1 MAMFERF
8 VNFVFFYALVAPAV
22 PWLFARKRGLGAVWG
37 STLIALLLLGLLT
50 VMLWPA
56 CVAAN
61 CGQGAIAVALMW
73 GVATFFG
80 MVTLMVAGLM
90 TYFRS
95 ERD

>member
-1 MAMFERF
+1 MAMFERLTLL
-8 VNFVFFYALVAPAV
+8 VFFYTLVAPAV

-37 STLIALLLLGLLT
+37 STLMALLLLVLLT
-50 VMLWPA
+50 ALLWPA

-61 CGQGAIAVALMW
+61 CGQGAIAVAVMW

-90 TYFRS
+90 TYFRT
-95 ERD
+95 

>member
-1 MAMFERF
+1 MAMFERLTLL
-8 VNFVFFYALVAPAV
+8 VFFYTLVAPAV

-37 STLIALLLLGLLT
+37 STLIALLLLVLLT
-50 VMLWPA
+50 ALLWPA

-61 CGQGAIAVALMW
+61 CGQGAIAVAVMW

-90 TYFRS
+90 TYFRT
-95 ERD
+95 